1 MATNQDILVTISA
14 RFGGHLRISEAA
26 DGQLVITAPRE
37 EQMALLRF
45 LKEEN
50 GLQFDYLMD
59 LFGVDYL
66 EMGGEERY
74 GVIFSLYSRPLNH
87 RVRVHIWVPEQDPHL
102 ESVTPLW
109 SAANWAEREVYDMYG
124 ITFTGHP
131 NMSRILCPDDF
142 SGFPL
147 RKDFPLQGIGY
158 RENFE
163 KIENPKT
170 KQDRR
175 QRPPSGSA

>member
-1 MATNQDILVTISA
+1 MADNQAIQSKISA
-14 RFGGHLRISEAA
+14 AFGDRLLFHEAA
-26 DGQLVITAPRE
+26 DGQLVVTARRE

-45 LKEEN
+45 LKEEE
-50 GLQFDYLMD
+50 GLQFDFLMD

-74 GVIFSLYSRPLNH
+74 GVIYNLYSSALNQRM
-87 RVRVHIWVPEQDPHL
+87 RVTIPVPETDARL
-102 ESVTPLW
+102 ESAIPLW
-109 SAANWAEREVYDMYG
+109 SAANWAEREVFDLYG
-124 ITFTGHP
+124 ILFTGHP
-131 NMSRILCPDDF
+131 NLTRILCPDDF

-170 KQDRR
+170 K
-175 QRPPSGSA
+175 

>member
-1 MATNQDILVTISA
+1 MAGNQELIDTIQAQFGEAIL
-14 RFGGHLRISEAA
+14 AA
-26 DGQLVITAPRE
+26 DEQYGQLVFSIHRE
-37 EQMALLRF
+37 NHAALLRH
-45 LKEEN
+45 LKESDD
-50 GLQFDYLMD
+50 LAFDFLMD
-59 LFGVDYL
+59 LFGVDYG
-66 EMGGEERY
+66 EMGGLERY
-74 GVIFSLYSRPLNH
+74 AVIYNLYSLQHNQRL
-87 RVRVHIWVPEQDPHL
+87 RVRVWVPENDPRL
-102 ESVTPLW
+102 NSIVPLW

-170 KQDRR
+170 K
-175 QRPPSGSA
+175 